1 MSELTRNFVKAALMY
16 LVIGTTIG
24 VIMGIGYS
32 QGWGGTLRATH
43 AHINLLGW
51 TSMLMFGVAYHII
64 PRFHGKMLYSDK
76 LSIVHFWMANAGLI
90 GLGVFLYWPSDIGLG
105 IFGSIWAMSAY
116 IFAYNMLKTMAGG
129 PKMPPGMPK

>member
-1 MSELTRNFVKAALMY
+1 MY

-24 VIMGIGYS
+24 VIMGFGYS

-51 TSMLMFGVAYHII
+51 VSMLMFGVAYHII
-64 PRFHGKMLYSDK
+64 PRFHGKMLHSDK

-90 GLGVFLYWPSDIGLG
+90 GLGVFLYWPSDIGLA
-105 IFGSIWAMSAY
+105 IFGSIWAISAY